1 MDDSNLAQKNKEQLP
16 KKPITS
22 LAKPL
27 GFINPITIKDNS
39 SLSLEEMNIFA
50 GEVLKDPLL
59 LQQVCERVYELMLED
74 LSQHQTTRIF

>member
-1 MDDSNLAQKNKEQLP
+1 MNDSNLSQKQQEKLP
-16 KKPITS
+16 QKPVTN

-39 SLSLEEMNIFA
+39 SPSIEEMNTFA
-50 GEVLKDPLL
+50 AEVLKDPLL
-59 LQQVCERVYELMLED
+59 LSQVCDRVYQLMLED